1 MRSMDDTQVGL
12 GQYLA
17 LQPGWIG
24 EEPTDL
30 DVNVAAFDDHGRTV
44 AHAAAFWDLATKDQD
59 VTDAVARHVQD
70 ILPHEIEVARLLVI
84 GYGPSGPYR
93 SEELANTL
101 HHRLDI
107 QPGRVHVSGSFWRTP
122 PVPGGAWLP
131 ARSLPP
137 APPQLDLANVT
148 VSTAALDELTEAVAP
163 LDTPL
168 FDPLD
173 PVGAMTLLLSS
184 PVQRAAVA
192 RQAQYH
198 LSEGPL
204 DDPALMQVL
213 AHLITSDVVTR
224 DVAVGYALSSEQRQW
239 HVDALVRTFRAA
251 PAELR
256 PALAAPAAAAVYFA
270 DWHRQLVHGLLDHA
284 DPLDPLTVTLSRAL
298 ADGINPNPLRK
309 PLETAADKALHRAEA
324 TWSVR
329 HSRRTE
335 RRHGGNP
342 PGTTHQGPSPLGPL
356 RFDTSVPP
364 IPEPDGPTQ

>member
-1 MRSMDDTQVGL
+1 MEDTEVGL

-30 DVNVAAFDDHGRTV
+30 DMKVAAFDDHGRTV
-44 AHAAAFWDLATKDQD
+44 AHAAAFWDLTAKDD
-59 VTDAVARHVQD
+59 DLTDTISRHVQD
-70 ILPHEIEVARLLVI
+70 ILPREIEVARLLVI

-93 SEELANTL
+93 AEALAATL
-101 HHRLDI
+101 HQRFDI
-107 QPGRVHVSGSFWRTP
+107 EPARVQVADGFWRTP
-122 PVPGGAWLP
+122 PVPGGAWMP

-148 VSTAALDELTEAVAP
+148 VSATVLDGLTEAVTP
-163 LDTPL
+163 LDAPL

-173 PVGAMTLLLSS
+173 PVGAMKLLRSS

-213 AHLITSDVVTR
+213 AHLISSDVVIR
-224 DVAVGYALSSEQRQW
+224 DVAVGYAVSSDERQW

-256 PALAAPAAAAVYFA
+256 PALASPAATGVYFA
-270 DWHRQLVHGLLDHA
+270 GWQRQLVHRLLDHA
-284 DPLDPLTVTLSRAL
+284 APLDPLAVMLSRAL
-298 ADGINPNPLRK
+298 VDGINPYPLREA
-309 PLETAADKALHRAEA
+309 LETTAERALHRTQA

-329 HSRRTE
+329 HSRRTQ
-335 RRHGGNP
+335 RGHGDSP
-342 PGTTHQGPSPLGPL
+342 PSTHQGPRPRGPLGPDL
-356 RFDTSVPP
+356 STPP
-364 IPEPDGPTQ
+364 APEPDRPAR